1 MLLVYR
7 FFLEDLRAM
16 DGDCKHFYPVMGGEI
31 SSTTERIK

>member
-16 DGDCKHFYPVMGGEI
+16 DGDCKHFYPVMVARPNE
-31 SSTTERIK
+31 SNK